1 MTTRDFRG
9 LLAAPLFAALF
20 SCSSGG
26 NQGMNEAGSADSDSM
41 MNVDTQWVDTSGATK
56 PVVTSEATDSGMNNK
71 DTSFMKGPGKVPV
84 PSP

>member
-1 MTTRDFRG
+1 MKTKYLKG
-9 LLAAPLFAALF
+9 LLMASLIATLF
-20 SCSSGG
+20 SCRG

-56 PVVTSEATDSGMNNK
+56 PGVTSEATDSGMNNK
-71 DTSFMKGPGKVPV
+71 DTSSMKGPGKVPV